1 MRTVPRGI
9 AATNRFDATDTDTA
23 AAVGN
28 PGVEAVA
35 TVALILWIEATCG
48 ELMAPYLDDGEAGVG
63 VRVAVDH
70 TGPAFAGRP
79 VEVHARVG
87 GVDRRRVTF
96 SVRLVQ
102 DGRDVMTGEH
112 VRAAVDLARFLGART
127 GNAIPSAEPGT
138 EPVGKSVPESVTEPT
153 TESAPDSVTE
163 PTTESAPE
171 SVTEPTTESAPD
183 SVTKPTTESAPDSV
197 IEPITESVSV
207 SVTEPV
213 TEPVPESAPTQ
224 ATASATKPAIGPT
237 VTFYFDVHSP
247 WSYLASALIG
257 PLARRRGARIEWR
270 PIHLAN
276 LMDRIGGLRP
286 LEQTP
291 ARVAWYRQDIADR
304 MAQHRL
310 PYDPHPDYPLRPS
323 RALRCCVHAAERGC
337 ADAFVG
343 AVMRGYWVEKKDI
356 SDLAVLQA
364 IADAVGLGSRPVV
377 EVVGDASIK
386 VAVARN
392 TDEAVARGVFG
403 VPSFVFDGKLFF
415 GSDRMDLL
423 DLALGRR
430 TGGRHP

>member
-1 MRTVPRGI
+1 MRTVTRGI

-48 ELMAPYLDDGEAGVG
+48 ELMAPYLDEGEAGVG

-79 VEVHARVG
+79 VEVHARVS
-87 GVDRRRVTF
+87 GVDRRQVTF

-112 VRAAVDLARFLGART
+112 VRAAVDLARFLGARAE
-127 GNAIPSAEPGT
+127 NAIPPAELNR
-138 EPVGKSVPESVTEPT
+138 EPVSELVAESVTEPGT
-153 TESAPDSVTE
+153 EANTESVS
-163 PTTESAPE
+163 E
-171 SVTEPTTESAPD
+171 SVTEPDTE
-183 SVTKPTTESAPDSV
+183 SVTKSAQ
-197 IEPITESVSV
+197 VS
-207 SVTEPV
+207 
-213 TEPVPESAPTQ
+213 
-224 ATASATKPAIGPT
+224 ATDSATKPATRPT
-237 VTFYFDVHSP
+237 VTFWFDVHSP
-247 WSYLASALIG
+247 WSYLASVLIG
-257 PLARRRGARIEWR
+257 PLARRRSARIEWR

-304 MAQHRL
+304 MAQHGL

-323 RALRCCVHAAERGC
+323 RALRCCVHAAEHGR
-337 ADAFVG
+337 ADAFVR

-364 IADAVGLGSRPVV
+364 MANEVGLGPRPVADI
-377 EVVGDASIK
+377 VGDGTIK
-386 VAVARN
+386 AAVARN
-392 TDEAVARGVFG
+392 TDDAIARGIFG
-403 VPSFVFDGKLFF
+403 VPSFLFDGKLFF

-423 DLALGRR
+423 DLALGRW
-430 TGGRHP
+430 TE